1 MKYAYNRMGFRGKN
15 MGNNKEVNLFR
26 VAAGLYDLD
35 QRNITK
41 DDISFYLEYAS
52 KLPGS
57 ILELACGTGRVTIPL
72 ANEGYNICGIDLSK
86 EMLDQLKV
94 KMENLQE
101 EVKQRIHITQ
111 ADMTNF
117 ELGRV
122 FSLIIIPFRSFQ
134 LLISEEQQK
143 ACLHTVHR
151 HLSEEGYFI
160 INVFKPY
167 AQLDKSWIQPEIL
180 DWETVDPVTGN
191 KVQRTH
197 IRREIDL
204 ENQIIY
210 PELIYYVTDQDGIE
224 EKIVEPLALKY
235 YYEEQ
240 IRNLLQSNGFKIVE
254 EMGYYDRR
262 QISEGPELIFICKKE

>member
-1 MKYAYNRMGFRGKN
+1 MGFRRIN
-15 MGNNKEVNLFR
+15 MGNNKEANLYR
-26 VAAGLYDLD
+26 DTASLYDLD

-41 DDISFYLEYAS
+41 DDIPFYLEYAS

-72 ANEGYNICGIDLSK
+72 ANEGYNIWGIDLSK
-86 EMLDQLKV
+86 KMLYQLKV

-101 EVKQRIHITQ
+101 EVKERIHITQ

-117 ELGRV
+117 ELGRA

-134 LLISEEQQK
+134 SLTSEEQQR

-167 AQLDKSWIQPEIL
+167 AQLGKSWIQPEVL
-180 DWETVDPVTGN
+180 DWETVDPITNN
-191 KVQRTH
+191 KVRRTH

-210 PELIYYVTDQDGIE
+210 PELIYCVTDQDRIE
-224 EKIVEPLALKY
+224 EKIVRTSCPK
-235 YYEEQ
+235 
-240 IRNLLQSNGFKIVE
+240 ILL
-254 EMGYYDRR
+254 
-262 QISEGPELIFICKKE
+262 

>member
-1 MKYAYNRMGFRGKN
+1 
-15 MGNNKEVNLFR
+15 MGNNKEVNLYR
-26 VAAGLYDLD
+26 VTASLYDLD

-52 KLPGS
+52 KLSGS

-72 ANEGYNICGIDLSK
+72 ANGGYNIWGIDLSK
-86 EMLDQLKV
+86 EMLYQLKV

-101 EVKQRIHITQ
+101 EVKQRIHISQ
-111 ADMTNF
+111 ANMTNF
-117 ELGRV
+117 ELGHE

-134 LLISEEQQK
+134 SLISEEQQK

-151 HLSEEGYFI
+151 HLSKDGHFI

-167 AQLDKSWIQPEIL
+167 AQLDKSWIQPEAL
-180 DWETVDPVTGN
+180 DWETVNPVTGN
-191 KVQRTH
+191 KVRRTH

-210 PELIYYVTDQDGIE
+210 PELIYYVTDQDGVE
-224 EKIVEPLALKY
+224 KKIVELLTLKY

-240 IRNLLQSNGFKIVE
+240 IRKLIQSNGFKIVE

-262 QISEGPELIFICKKE
+262 PISEGPELIFICKKE

>member
-1 MKYAYNRMGFRGKN
+1 

-52 KLPGS
+52 KLPGN

-180 DWETVDPVTGN
+180 DWETVDPITSN
-191 KVQRTH
+191 KVRRTH

>member
-1 MKYAYNRMGFRGKN
+1 

-26 VAAGLYDLD
+26 VTASLYDLD

-52 KLPGS
+52 KLHGS

-72 ANEGYNICGIDLSK
+72 ANEGYDVWGIDLSK

-101 EVKQRIHITQ
+101 EVKQRIHINH

-117 ELGRV
+117 ELGRE

-134 LLISEEQQK
+134 SLTSEEQQK
-143 ACLHTVHR
+143 ACLHTIHR
-151 HLSEEGYFI
+151 HLSGGGYFTI
-160 INVFKPY
+160 DVFKPY
-167 AQLDKSWIQPEIL
+167 AQLDKSWIQPEVL
-180 DWETVDPVTGN
+180 DWETVDPITNN
-191 KVQRTH
+191 KVRRTH
-197 IRREIDL
+197 IRREIDIK
-204 ENQIIY
+204 NQIIY
-210 PELIYYVTDQDGIE
+210 PELIYYVTNQDGVE
-224 EKIVEPLALKY
+224 KKIVEPLALKY

-240 IRNLLQSNGFKIVE
+240 MRNLLQSNGFRIVE
-254 EMGYYDRR
+254 ELGNYDRR
-262 QISEGPELIFICKKE
+262 PISEGPELIFICKKE